1 MSTYIKLSDV
11 QNAINNNKFTEHK
24 TALLYFDDVVQKIN
38 SLPSISFEEMIK
50 EMIEEYEKDQWR
62 TSRWSQNYYDLWVYI
77 KWLRLVLDKFTSL
90 PK

>member
-1 MSTYIKLSDV
+1 MSTYIKLEDV
-11 QNAINNNKFTEHK
+11 ISTVNWPWRW
-24 TALLYFDDVVQKIN
+24 DVTLEKLN
-38 SLPSISFEEMIK
+38 SLPSIDPQEMIK

-90 PK
+90 HK